1 MNILILEIHLRKE
14 NGMKID
20 KSKLEALASLPDDKL
35 WEAISSIA
43 GTHGVN
49 LPQRMPSSAELAK
62 LRCALTELDR
72 MSMID
77 ALKIVNKYK
86 RGS

>member
-1 MNILILEIHLRKE
+1 
-14 NGMKID
+14 MKID
-20 KSKLEALASLPDDKL
+20 KSKLDALASLPDDKL
-35 WEAISSIA
+35 WAAISSIA

-49 LPQRMPSSAELAK
+49 LPSKCPSSAELDK
-62 LRCALTELDR
+62 LRRALSELDR